1 MKIRHRYNF
10 KYFWKEGFSGIFL
23 HGFMSLAAVSVIVAC
38 LLITGSV
45 ALMAYNIN
53 LEILD
58 LQSQSEIAIY
68 IDDSVSREDA
78 LAMEPELSALDNVRS
93 VTFVSRE
100 QVFEEFKESQG
111 ADSEIFEGLEGE
123 DNPARDCYRIQLD
136 DIARL
141 DETVTALENV
151 PGVANVV
158 TQSDTAAALVR
169 VQRGFEVLSYGLVIA
184 LGFVSIFIISN
195 TVKLGMFT
203 RRDEIGIMKMVGAT
217 NWFIRWP
224 FIIEGMILG
233 VTGALIAFFAQ
244 WGVYHQIQQVIADT
258 IGIITIAEFST
269 VARPLLGI
277 FVLAGVVI
285 GVCGSAFSIR
295 RFLDV

>member
-158 TQSDTAAALVR
+158 TSRTPPRRWCGCSGGLR
-169 VQRGFEVLSYGLVIA
+169 CSPTGWSSPWGLYPSLSSPTPSSWA
-184 LGFVSIFIISN
+184 CSP
-195 TVKLGMFT
+195 
-203 RRDEIGIMKMVGAT
+203 GAT
-217 NWFIRWP
+217 R
-224 FIIEGMILG
+224 
-233 VTGALIAFFAQ
+233 
-244 WGVYHQIQQVIADT
+244 
-258 IGIITIAEFST
+258 
-269 VARPLLGI
+269 
-277 FVLAGVVI
+277 
-285 GVCGSAFSIR
+285 SAS
-295 RFLDV
+295 

>member
-1 MKIRHRYNF
+1 
-10 KYFWKEGFSGIFL
+10 
-23 HGFMSLAAVSVIVAC
+23 
-38 LLITGSV
+38 
-45 ALMAYNIN
+45 
-53 LEILD
+53 
-58 LQSQSEIAIY
+58 
-68 IDDSVSREDA
+68 
-78 LAMEPELSALDNVRS
+78 
-93 VTFVSRE
+93 
-100 QVFEEFKESQG
+100 
-111 ADSEIFEGLEGE
+111 
-123 DNPARDCYRIQLD
+123 
-136 DIARL
+136 
-141 DETVTALENV
+141 
-151 PGVANVV
+151 
-158 TQSDTAAALVR
+158 
-169 VQRGFEVLSYGLVIA
+169 
-184 LGFVSIFIISN
+184 
-195 TVKLGMFT
+195 MFT